1 MERHTGLVLQ
11 SHWHSVGLTLGC
23 PHLAPVMGTPSGQY
37 VHLKNSACSFIDV
50 SFMSSICRL
59 FHSQFNLFFIHYVLI
74 NLFCFFLPP
83 PPSPL
88 SFPSP
93 HHLHVCA
100 CVNWK
105 IPVGQIIVPPFF
117 PTSLF
122 LSLPLSLSLSL
133 SLSGRLQ
140 RNWSL
145 GGSREEPGKGGTKGR
160 PSAAITTPHL
170 LSPPPPLRSSLPR
183 SPRLSSLSPLASAP
197 N

>member
-74 NLFCFFLPP
+74 NLFCFFLPR

-133 SLSGRLQ
+133 YLSLEGSNATGASEAQERSLGKEEQRAVRLQ
-140 RNWSL
+140 
-145 GGSREEPGKGGTKGR
+145 
-160 PSAAITTPHL
+160 PSPLRTSSPH
-170 LSPPPPLRSSLPR
+170 PPLRSSLPR